1 MIDDIRAARDTAL
14 AQVEQAASLEAVRA
28 LDTQLL
34 GKAGPLAAFKKQLG
48 GLGTV
53 DEKKAAGQAVNEAMQ
68 AVTAAIEARTAELG
82 DAALAARVQAERI
95 DLTEYVTKPS
105 RGHAHLVT
113 QAWEH
118 LEDVFVGL
126 GFQVAEGPEVE
137 TDWYNFEALNM
148 REGHPA
154 RGEFDTLFVDHAAPG
169 EEPGRTV
176 LRTHTSPVQ
185 VRTMLDQKP
194 PIYIVAP
201 GRVFRRDT
209 PDATHMPVFHQIE
222 GLVIDRNITMA
233 ALAGT
238 IEAFTKAFFGPGFSS
253 RLRPS
258 YFPFTEPSA
267 EFDIQRPDGSWI
279 ELGGCGM
286 VHPNVL
292 RAGGLDPEEW
302 SGFAFGF
309 GIDRMAKERHGVDDI
324 RDMYTNDIRFLEQFS

>member
-1 MIDDIRAARDTAL
+1 MIEDIRAARDAAL
-14 AQVEQAASLEAVRA
+14 REVEQAGSLAEIRA
-28 LDTQLL
+28 LDSRLL
-34 GKAGPLAAFKKQLG
+34 GKAGPLAAFKKRLG
-48 GLGTV
+48 ALATI

-68 AVTAAIEARTAELG
+68 TVT
-82 DAALAARVQAERI
+82 AALAAREAELDAAALAAGVEVERL
-95 DLTEYVTKPS
+95 DLTEFATAPT

-113 QAWEH
+113 QAWER
-118 LEDVFVGL
+118 LEDVFIGL

-137 TDWYNFEALNM
+137 TDWHNFEALNM
-148 REGHPA
+148 AEGHPA
-154 RGEFDTLFVDHAAPG
+154 RGEFDTLFLDYAPPG
-169 EEPGRTV
+169 GTAGRTV

-185 VRTMLDQKP
+185 IRTMLAQEP
-194 PIYIVAP
+194 PIYIIAP

-222 GLVIDRNITMA
+222 GLVVDRDITLA
-233 ALAGT
+233 DLAGT
-238 IEAFTKAFFGPGFSS
+238 IEAFTHAFFGPGFTS

-267 EFDIQRPDGSWI
+267 EFDVQRPDGSWL

-292 RAGGLDPEEW
+292 RAGGLDPDAW

-309 GIDRMAKERHGVDDI
+309 GIDRMAVLRHQVADLRDMYADDI
-324 RDMYTNDIRFLEQFS
+324 RFIEQF

>member
-1 MIDDIRAARDTAL
+1 VIDDIRAARDAAL
-14 AQVEQAASLEAVRA
+14 AQVDAADSLESVTA
-28 LDTQLL
+28 LDSQLL
-34 GKAGPLAAFKKQLG
+34 GKKGPLAQLKTKLG
-48 GLGTV
+48 GLATV

-68 AVTAAIEARTAELG
+68 AVSAAMQVRTSELG
-82 DAALAARVQAERI
+82 SAALAARVQSERL
-95 DLTEYVTKPS
+95 DLTEHLTPPT

-113 QAWEH
+113 QAWER

-148 REGHPA
+148 GEGHPA
-154 RGEFDTLFVDHAAPG
+154 RGEFDTLFVGDPSEGDGAGH
-169 EEPGRTV
+169 TV

-185 VRTMLDQKP
+185 IRTMLEQEP

-233 ALAGT
+233 HLAGT
-238 IEAFTKAFFGPGFSS
+238 IEAFTTAFFGQKLPS

-267 EFDIQRPDGSWI
+267 EFDIQRPDGSWM
-279 ELGGCGM
+279 EMCGCGM

-309 GIDRMAKERHGVDDI
+309 GIDRMAVMRHQVGDI
-324 RDMYTNDIRFLEQFS
+324 RDMYTNDIRFIEQF

>member
-1 MIDDIRAARDTAL
+1 MLTDITAARDAAL
-14 AQVEQAASLEAVRA
+14 AEIKTADTLESLSTLTTRLSGKKGDLARLKTKLGSLE
-28 LDTQLL
+28 
-34 GKAGPLAAFKKQLG
+34 
-48 GLGTV
+48 TV
-53 DEKKAAGQAVNEAMQ
+53 DEKKAAGQAITEALTAVSAALDGRRSLLASQ
-68 AVTAAIEARTAELG
+68 ALAEQIEA
-82 DAALAARVQAERI
+82 ERL
-95 DLTEYVTKPS
+95 DLTEFVGKPA

-113 QAWEH
+113 QAWER
-118 LEDVFVGL
+118 LEDVFIGL

-137 TDWYNFEALNM
+137 TDWHNFEALNM
-148 REGHPA
+148 SEGHPA
-154 RGEFDTLFVDHAAPG
+154 RGEFDTLFVDHVP
-169 EEPGRTV
+169 PDGRVGTTL

-185 VRTMLDQKP
+185 IRTMLESEP

-222 GLVIDRNITMA
+222 GLVVDRNITMA
-233 ALAGT
+233 DLAGT
-238 IEAFTKAFFGPGFSS
+238 IEAFTKAFFGPGFTS

-267 EFDIQRPDGSWI
+267 EFDIQRPNGDWI

-309 GIDRMAKERHGVDDI
+309 GIDRMAKERHGVEDI
-324 RDMYTNDIRFLEQFS
+324 REMYTNDIRFLEQF

>member
-1 MIDDIRAARDTAL
+1 MITDITAAKDAAL
-14 AQVEQAASLEAVRA
+14 ADIDAATTVDEIVA
-28 LDTQLL
+28 LTTRYA
-34 GKAGPLAAFKKQLG
+34 GKKGELAGLKKQLG
-48 GLGTV
+48 DLATI
-53 DEKKAAGQAVNEAMQ
+53 DEKKAAGAAVNDAMN
-68 AVTAAIEARTAELG
+68 AIDAALDERRSALKS
-82 DAALAARVQAERI
+82 AALAAQVEGERL
-95 DLTEYVTKPS
+95 DLTEFFTAPT

-113 QAWEH
+113 QAWER

-126 GFQVAEGPEVE
+126 GFTVAEGPEIE
-137 TDWYNFEALNM
+137 TDWHNFEALNM
-148 REGHPA
+148 PIGHPA
-154 RGEFDTLFVDHAAPG
+154 RGEWDTLFVDHVPPG
-169 EEPGRTV
+169 GEPGTTV

-185 VRTMLDQKP
+185 IRTMLAEEP

-209 PDATHMPVFHQIE
+209 PAATHMPVFHQIE

-233 ALAGT
+233 DLAGT
-238 IEAFTKAFFGPGFSS
+238 IDAFTKAYFGPGFNS

-279 ELGGCGM
+279 ELGGSGM

-292 RAGGLDPEEW
+292 RACNLDPDEW

-309 GIDRMAKERHGVDDI
+309 GIDRMAKERHGVGDL
-324 RDMYTNDIRFLEQFS
+324 RDMYADDKRFVEQF